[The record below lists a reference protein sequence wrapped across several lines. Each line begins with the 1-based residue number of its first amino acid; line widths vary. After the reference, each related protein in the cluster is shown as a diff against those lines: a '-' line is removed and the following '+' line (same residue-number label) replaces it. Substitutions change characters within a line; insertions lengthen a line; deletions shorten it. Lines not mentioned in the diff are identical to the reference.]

1 MATDGIMEEVATAYR
16 ARRALGEPDQPAWEA
31 ALVAFKRCRPELPE
45 DEARSHV
52 AELIFEASEVYGP
65 WLYGADSCHA
75 PWWHQT
81 VGAPSE

>member
-16 ARRALGEPDQPAWEA
+16 ARRALGEPDQPAWQA

-45 DEARSHV
+45 DEARSRV

-65 WLYGADSCHA
+65 WLYGAEGCHV
-75 PWWHQT
+75 PWWHHT
-81 VGAPSE
+81 APRPSE